1 MNEIV
6 VATGKGLKMNY
17 ILSFIVLILDQV
29 SKILVLRHL
38 KSIGEIPIIKNIFH
52 LTYVENR
59 GAAFGVLQHQRW
71 FFIILTFLIVGAIVF
86 YFRKDRNYPKPMM
99 IGLSLIVGGA
109 IGNLIDRVLYGYVV
123 DFFDFRIWPVF
134 NIADSAIVIGQ
145 ILVAY
150 VILKYDKLDQKE
162 M

>member
-1 MNEIV
+1 
-6 VATGKGLKMNY
+6 MNY
-17 ILSFIVLILDQV
+17 ILSLIVLILDQV
-29 SKILVLRHL
+29 SKILVLNYL
-38 KSIGEIPIIKNIFH
+38 KDPGEIPIIRNIFH

-59 GAAFGVLQHQRW
+59 GAAFGVLQNQKW
-71 FFIILTFLIVGAIVF
+71 FFVILTIAIIGGIIF
-86 YFRKDRNYPKPMM
+86 YFRKDRNYPKAMM
-99 IGLSLIVGGA
+99 VGLSLIVGGA
-109 IGNLIDRVLYGYVV
+109 IGNLIDRVLYGFVV

>member
-1 MNEIV
+1 
-6 VATGKGLKMNY
+6 
-17 ILSFIVLILDQV
+17 
-29 SKILVLRHL
+29 
-38 KSIGEIPIIKNIFH
+38 
-52 LTYVENR
+52 
-59 GAAFGVLQHQRW
+59 
-71 FFIILTFLIVGAIVF
+71 
-86 YFRKDRNYPKPMM
+86 MM

-109 IGNLIDRVLYGYVV
+109 IGNLIDRILYGYVI